1 MTLTL
6 TLLTPLLAF
15 AGALLGVALNRRGA
29 RELERRSVREETMR
43 NLRWASEL
51 AVDGDGQRARLGV
64 AQLNA
69 LVGLDRL
76 DAYEKAMVDAAV
88 ATMEPRSRQG
98 EEA

>member
-1 MTLTL
+1 
-6 TLLTPLLAF
+6 
-15 AGALLGVALNRRGA
+15 
-29 RELERRSVREETMR
+29 
-43 NLRWASEL
+43 
-51 AVDGDGQRARLGV
+51 V